1 MPAGPTPSIISTG
14 VPGLDELLRGGLT
27 ADRMYL
33 IQGDPGTGKTTLA
46 MQFLM
51 EGRQRG
57 ESCLYVTL
65 SETIREL
72 RAVAVS
78 HGWSLEG
85 IELFQLAAA
94 DSPAS
99 QDDYT
104 LYHPSEV
111 ELSETV
117 KAMLG
122 AVERAR
128 PARVVFDSLSEM
140 RLLAR
145 DPLRYRRQILALKEY
160 FAGRACTVLLLDDN
174 TTEDGDLQLQ
184 SLSHGV
190 ILLEQLPIE
199 YGRARRRVRVV
210 KYRGV
215 AAVEGFHDFAI
226 RKGGLVVFPQ
236 LLPSTTATAPE

>member
-1 MPAGPTPSIISTG
+1 LQDGILDMPAETTSSIVSTG

-27 ADRMYL
+27 TDRMYL
-33 IQGDPGTGKTTLA
+33 VQGDPGTGKTTLA
-46 MQFLM
+46 VQFLM

-128 PARVVFDSLSEM
+128 PARVVFDSC
-140 RLLAR
+140 
-145 DPLRYRRQILALKEY
+145 PKC
-160 FAGRACTVLLLDDN
+160 AC
-174 TTEDGDLQLQ
+174 
-184 SLSHGV
+184 S
-190 ILLEQLPIE
+190 
-199 YGRARRRVRVV
+199 
-210 KYRGV
+210 RGIPC
-215 AAVEGFHDFAI
+215 AT
-226 RKGGLVVFPQ
+226 GGK
-236 LLPSTTATAPE
+236 SCR

>member
-1 MPAGPTPSIISTG
+1 
-14 VPGLDELLRGGLT
+14 
-27 ADRMYL
+27 
-33 IQGDPGTGKTTLA
+33 
-46 MQFLM
+46 
-51 EGRQRG
+51 
-57 ESCLYVTL
+57 
-65 SETIREL
+65 
-72 RAVAVS
+72 
-78 HGWSLEG
+78 
-85 IELFQLAAA
+85 
-94 DSPAS
+94 
-99 QDDYT
+99 
-104 LYHPSEV
+104 
-111 ELSETV
+111 
-117 KAMLG
+117 
-122 AVERAR
+122 
-128 PARVVFDSLSEM
+128 M

-145 DPLRYRRQILALKEY
+145 DPLRYRRQILSLKEY

-236 LLPSTTATAPE
+236 AESFDHGHCVRMNRSAAASRSSINCSAAASPGGVRRS

>member
-1 MPAGPTPSIISTG
+1 
-14 VPGLDELLRGGLT
+14 
-27 ADRMYL
+27 MYL
-33 IQGDPGTGKTTLA
+33 VQGDPGTGKTTLA

-51 EGRQRG
+51 EGRRRG

-78 HGWSLEG
+78 HGWSLDG

-94 DSPAS
+94 DSPAA

-122 AVERAR
+122 SVERAR
-128 PARVVFDSLSEM
+128 PTRVAPTPCPKC
-140 RLLAR
+140 LLAR
-145 DPLRYRRQILALKEY
+145 ILRTGGKPGAEGA
-160 FAGRACTVLLLDDN
+160 FAGVPASCRCW
-174 TTEDGDLQLQ
+174 TTPKTATF
-184 SLSHGV
+184 SCKAV
-190 ILLEQLPIE
+190 
-199 YGRARRRVRVV
+199 ARRDRA
-210 KYRGV
+210 V
-215 AAVEGFHDFAI
+215 AD
-226 RKGGLVVFPQ
+226 
-236 LLPSTTATAPE
+236 